1 MPATR
6 LTKTVIQQIPFTE
19 AGQLLIR
26 DSLLPG
32 FGLRVGTRRKTY
44 FVEAQ
49 VNRRTVRTTLGRA
62 DIISVDVARRKAT
75 VMLGR
80 MAEGSDPNR
89 ATEAEIRSPDHPAC
103 GVRCFL

>member
-19 AGQLLIR
+19 AGQLLVR

-32 FGLRVGTRRKTY
+32 SAFASGRQGRPT

-62 DIISVDVARRKAT
+62 DVISLDAARRKAT

-89 ATEAEIRSPDHPAC
+89 ATEAEA
-103 GVRCFL
+103 LLA